1 MKDKACNPCNG
12 IYIYTPNIIKL
23 VSIHTNKLVFQYQ
36 DIEAKFKFWFESFFE
51 GKPVEERIPVDNYLV
66 LIS

>member
-1 MKDKACNPCNG
+1 MDNLLHG
-12 IYIYTPNIIKL
+12 
-23 VSIHTNKLVFQYQ
+23 IHTHKKLVFQYQ

-51 GKPVEERIPVDNYLV
+51 EKPVEERIPVDNYLI